1 MTPRVLI
8 LAGLLLLALP
18 MSGAGAQSSTTVP
31 KSPTGGTD
39 FTATPPPPPPPGG
52 GSGVPGT
59 PSGGGSVPGGSTLP
73 DPTTGTVPP
82 PTTPPAVVTPAFV
95 TPETPTVAVPIPGA
109 ATAVADELLVV
120 SRSIADATA
129 LAQALAP
136 RGYRVLR
143 RQPLN
148 FLGGAMTAFR
158 LPPGQSLGGAV
169 TELRQDFPDHI
180 IAPNGLLTP
189 AATEPP
195 AQLYAKTLIG
205 WPAAPAKCRA
215 AQPIGLIDTTVDM
228 KHPALAGQKLASRSF
243 LPAGMKLSAAE
254 HGTAVAALLI
264 GRESDKTFGGL
275 LPGATVQHANVF
287 HGTDDRPAVA
297 TVERVVAA
305 VDWLGGGGIR
315 LVNMSLE
322 TGSNP
327 VLDFA
332 MSSAAAKGM
341 ILVAAAG
348 NGGKDAPPA
357 YPAAHPDV
365 IAVTAIDAD
374 GRIYKKANR
383 GDYIDLAAPGVDV
396 WAAKAGGGG
405 SYRSGTS
412 FAVPFVVAAIAI
424 EQSTTPDATA
434 KQLLAHLRAG
444 AQDLGAKGHDPI
456 YGDGLLTAPKSCG
469 GTAASN

>member
-1 MTPRVLI
+1 MTLRILI
-8 LAGLLLLALP
+8 LAGLLALALP
-18 MSGAGAQSSTTVP
+18 VGGAEAQSSTTVP
-31 KSPTGGTD
+31 KAPSGSSD
-39 FTATPPPPPPPGG
+39 LTATPPPPPPPDGG
-52 GSGVPGT
+52 GS
-59 PSGGGSVPGGSTLP
+59 SVPGGGSAPRDPTLP
-73 DPTTGTVPP
+73 DPTTGTLPP
-82 PTTPPAVVTPAFV
+82 PSTPPAVVTPAFV
-95 TPETPTVAVPIPGA
+95 TPETPAVPAPLPPA

-120 SRSIADATA
+120 SRSIAEATA

-148 FLGGAMTAFR
+148 FLGGALTAFR
-158 LPPGQSLGGAV
+158 LPQGQSLGGAV
-169 TELRQDFPDHI
+169 TELRQDFPQHI
-180 IAPNGLLTP
+180 VAPNGLLSP
-189 AATEPP
+189 AAAEPA

-205 WPAAPAKCRA
+205 WRAAPANCLI
-215 AQPIGLIDTTVDM
+215 AQPIGLIDTPVDM
-228 KHPALAGQKLASRSF
+228 KHPALSGQALTSRSF
-243 LPAGMKLSAAE
+243 LPAGLKPGAPE

-264 GRESDKTFGGL
+264 GKAGDKSFSGL

-287 HGTDDRPAVA
+287 HATADRPAVA

-315 LVNMSLE
+315 LVSMSLE

-332 MSSAAAKGM
+332 MSGAAANGM

-374 GRIYKKANR
+374 ARIYKKANR
-383 GDYIDLAAPGVDV
+383 GDYIDLSAPGVDV

-412 FAVPFVVAAIAI
+412 FAVPFVTAAIAI
-424 EQSTTPDATA
+424 EQSAAPELTA
-434 KQLLAHLRAG
+434 RQLLAKLRA
-444 AQDLGAKGHDPI
+444 AARDLGAKGHDTTF
-456 YGDGLLTAPKSCG
+456 GDGLLAAPRACAM
-469 GTAASN
+469 AAN

>member
-18 MSGAGAQSSTTVP
+18 VHSADAQSSTTLP
-31 KSPTGGTD
+31 KTPTGSSD
-39 FTATPPPPPPPGG
+39 FTATPPPPPPTGG
-52 GSGVPGT
+52 GSGVPVD
-59 PSGGGSVPGGSTLP
+59 PAGGGSVPGGPAIP
-73 DPTTGTVPP
+73 DPATGTVPP
-82 PTTPPAVVTPAFV
+82 PTTPPTVVTPAFV
-95 TPETPTVAVPIPGA
+95 APETPTVPVPIPGA

-120 SRSIADATA
+120 SRSIAEATA

-143 RQPLN
+143 RQPLS
-148 FLGGAMTAFR
+148 FLGGALTAFR

-169 TELRQDFPDHI
+169 TELGQDFPDHI
-180 IAPNGLLTP
+180 VAPNGLLTP
-189 AATEPP
+189 AATEPA

-205 WPAAPAKCRA
+205 WRAAPAKCRA
-215 AQPIGLIDTTVDM
+215 AQPIGLIDTPVDM
-228 KHPALAGQKLASRSF
+228 KHPALSGQKLASRSF
-243 LPAGMKLSAAE
+243 LPAGMKPGSAE

-264 GRESDKTFGGL
+264 GRENEKSFGGL
-275 LPGATVQHANVF
+275 LPGAALQHAGVF
-287 HGTDDRPAVA
+287 HATDDRPAVA

-332 MSSAAAKGM
+332 MGSAADKGM

-348 NGGKDAPPA
+348 NGGKDAPAA

-374 GRIYKKANR
+374 ARIYKKANR

-424 EQSTTPDATA
+424 EQSAMPNATA
-434 KQLLAHLRAG
+434 KQLLAKLRAA

-456 YGDGLLTAPKSCG
+456 FGSGLLTAPRSCG
-469 GTAASN
+469 GASASN

>member
-8 LAGLLLLALP
+8 LAGLVLLALP
-18 MSGAGAQSSTTVP
+18 DSSADAQSSATVP
-31 KSPTGGTD
+31 KTPSGSSD
-39 FTATPPPPPPPGG
+39 FTVTPPPPPPDD
-52 GSGVPGT
+52 GSGVPSGPT
-59 PSGGGSVPGGSTLP
+59 GGGSLPGGPTLP
-73 DPTTGTVPP
+73 DATTGTVPP
-82 PTTPPAVVTPAFV
+82 PTTPPTVVTPAFV
-95 TPETPTVAVPIPGA
+95 TPETPAAPVPAPGA

-120 SRSIADATA
+120 SRSIAEATA
-129 LAQALAP
+129 LAEALTP

-148 FLGGAMTAFR
+148 FLGGALTAFR
-158 LPPGQSLGGAV
+158 LPPGQNFGGAV
-169 TELRQDFPDHI
+169 TELRQDFPGHI
-180 IAPNGLLTP
+180 VAPNGLLTP
-189 AATEPP
+189 AATEPA

-205 WPAAPAKCRA
+205 WRAEPAKCET
-215 AQPIGLIDTTVDM
+215 AQPIGLIDTPVDM
-228 KHPALAGQKLASRSF
+228 KHPALSGQKLVTRSF
-243 LPAGMKLSAAE
+243 LPAGLKPGSAE

-264 GRESDKTFGGL
+264 GKESDNSFGGL
-275 LPGATVQHANVF
+275 LPGAALQHANVF
-287 HGTDDRPAVA
+287 HAADDRPAVA

-332 MSSAAAKGM
+332 MGSAAEKGM

-348 NGGKDAPPA
+348 NGGKNAPPA
-357 YPAAHPDV
+357 YPAAHPAV
-365 IAVTAIDAD
+365 IAVTAIDAEA
-374 GRIYKKANR
+374 RIYKKANR

-424 EQSTTPDATA
+424 EQNAAPGATA
-434 KQLLAHLRAG
+434 NQLLAKLRAG

-456 YGDGLLTAPKSCG
+456 YGDGLLAAPKSCG
-469 GTAASN
+469 GAAASN